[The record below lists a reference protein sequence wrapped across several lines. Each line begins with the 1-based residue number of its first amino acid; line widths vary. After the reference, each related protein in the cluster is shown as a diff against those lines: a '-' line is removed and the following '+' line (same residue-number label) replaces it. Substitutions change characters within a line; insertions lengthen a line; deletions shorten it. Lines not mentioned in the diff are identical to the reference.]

1 MKRLRYFAMNAAIF
15 ATVIAVVLSLGTAG
29 AIADDDDARDHERAR
44 KALLEG
50 RMKSLSEITELV
62 KPQFP
67 GQIIGVELDSEDGG
81 RFVYEFDVL
90 TPKGKLLEID
100 VDAATGAILSIE
112 DDD

>member
-1 MKRLRYFAMNAAIF
+1 MKRLGLFGMNRAAFIS
-15 ATVIAVVLSLGTAG
+15 VIGVTLLFGVSG
-29 AIADDDDARDHERAR
+29 AAADDDDARDHERAR

-50 RMKSLSEITELV
+50 RMKSLSEITEIVRPRL
-62 KPQFP
+62 P
-67 GQIIGVELDSEDGG
+67 GQILGIELDSEDGG
-81 RFVYEFDVL
+81 RFVYKFDVL

>member
-1 MKRLRYFAMNAAIF
+1 MKRLGYLRMNGAIF
-15 ATVIAVVLSLGTAG
+15 ASVIAIALSLGIAG

-50 RMKSLSEITELV
+50 RMKSLSEVTEIV
-62 KPQFP
+62 KPNLP
-67 GQIIGVELDSEDGG
+67 GQILGVELDSEDGG
-81 RFVYEFDVL
+81 GFVYEFDVL